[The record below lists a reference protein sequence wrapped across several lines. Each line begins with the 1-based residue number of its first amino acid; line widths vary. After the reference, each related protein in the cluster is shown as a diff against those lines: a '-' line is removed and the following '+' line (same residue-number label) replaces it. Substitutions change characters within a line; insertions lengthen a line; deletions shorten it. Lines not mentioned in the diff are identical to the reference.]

1 MTMRRWCLAFFV
13 IVLSCVFTDRVSGED
28 RLTAGSDNPVVRPE
42 VVNPCDTGGGPCKCE
57 VPCTD
62 NGGSSCF
69 PRNPLLELT
78 PLGGHTNHG
87 WSPEGLSCGIKFCFP
102 DIICDCGPNTLM
114 GTACDA
120 P

>member
-1 MTMRRWCLAFFV
+1 MKSRRWYLAFFV
-13 IVLSCVFTDRVSGED
+13 IVLSWVFTDSVTGED
-28 RLTAGSDNPVVRPE
+28 RLIGGSDGPVVRPE
-42 VVNPCDTGGGPCKCE
+42 VVNPCDSQGPCKCE

-62 NGGSSCF
+62 NDGSSCF

-87 WSPEGLSCGIKFCFP
+87 WSPEGVSCGIKLCFSQL
-102 DIICDCGPNTLM
+102 ICDCGPNVLM